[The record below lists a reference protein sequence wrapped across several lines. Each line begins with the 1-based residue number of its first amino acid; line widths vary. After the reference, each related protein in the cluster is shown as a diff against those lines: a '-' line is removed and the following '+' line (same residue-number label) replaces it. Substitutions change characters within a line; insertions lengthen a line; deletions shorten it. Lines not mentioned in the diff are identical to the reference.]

1 MSKITKLIIG
11 LLLVVV
17 IALSFGGGFF
27 FGFNTLPRSGEGLD
41 IVGQAWNIIFTDYVD
56 KSKLNSDNL
65 SRAAIEGMVEAL
77 NDPYTSYLEAE
88 YYKLISSD
96 FEGEFSGIGA
106 SITVKDKQ
114 LIIFAPITGSPAEK
128 AGIRA
133 GDIILKIDD
142 KSVADMGLAEAV
154 NKIRGADNTSVKLL
168 ILHEGETE
176 PVEIEIIRSRVEVPS
191 VRFEM
196 MLDIAYINITNFT
209 RRTGDELSA
218 ILQTLPEKKA
228 KGIVLDLRGNPGGIL
243 ESAVAVTSHFLSDGI
258 VVTIKNNEGNVA
270 AYEVDKSTPT
280 TDLPMVVLIDKGSA
294 SSSEVV
300 AGALQDYGRATL
312 AGDITYG
319 KGSATVII
327 SLKDGSGLNIT
338 YARWL
343 TPNGRLIEGQ
353 GIEPDI
359 ILDLTGDEAVQ
370 WAIDYLQSLKPR

>member
-258 VVTIKNNEGNVA
+258 VVTIKNNEGNMA
-270 AYEVDKSTPT
+270 TYEVDKSTPT